1 MSSIMPTYGSPSI
14 SFERGE
20 GIYLYSTEGK
30 KYMDFCSGIAVSA
43 LGHGHPHLVNAIK
56 DQAEKVLH
64 FSNLYGIP
72 GQERM
77 AQRLVEETF
86 PSTVFFCN
94 SGAEAVECGLK
105 VVRRYHHEKG
115 NPSRNRVITC
125 TNSFHGRTLATI
137 SAAKQEKHMAGFSP
151 MLGGFDQ
158 VAFGNLN
165 EMRAMI
171 SDETAAIL
179 IEPVQGEGGI
189 NDASED
195 YLNKLRETADE
206 FDLLLF
212 LDEVQ
217 TGMGRTGKLF
227 SYQWTD
233 IKPDVLTV
241 AKGMG
246 GGFPVGACLA
256 SEEVS
261 SSMAPGS
268 HGSTFGGNPLAMA
281 AANAVLDVM
290 LGDGFLDHVQEM
302 SVILHKGLLETAK
315 AHPKILGEVRG
326 QGLLTGVECKGSNT
340 DLVKKLEEKGMLTV
354 AAGNNVVRFIPPLIV
369 ETSHIEEAILL
380 LHHACTDLEN

>member
-1 MSSIMPTYGSPSI
+1 
-14 SFERGE
+14 
-20 GIYLYSTEGK
+20 
-30 KYMDFCSGIAVSA
+30 
-43 LGHGHPHLVNAIK
+43 
-56 DQAEKVLH
+56 
-64 FSNLYGIP
+64 
-72 GQERM
+72 
-77 AQRLVEETF
+77 
-86 PSTVFFCN
+86 
-94 SGAEAVECGLK
+94 
-105 VVRRYHHEKG
+105 
-115 NPSRNRVITC
+115 
-125 TNSFHGRTLATI
+125 
-137 SAAKQEKHMAGFSP
+137 
-151 MLGGFDQ
+151 
-158 VAFGNLN
+158 
-165 EMRAMI
+165 
-171 SDETAAIL
+171 
-179 IEPVQGEGGI
+179 
-189 NDASED
+189 
-195 YLNKLRETADE
+195 
-206 FDLLLF
+206 

-233 IKPDVLTV
+233 IKPDVLAV

-340 DLVKKLEEKGMLTV
+340 DLVKKLEEEGMLTV

-369 ETSHIEEAILL
+369 ETSHIEEAIFL